1 MGAIEKIQCNNCE
14 KSWEILTGMGKRHA
28 SLANI
33 SELYPAD
40 VAEQLTKY
48 EEMPGVRFQF
58 AMTPAK
64 CETCKAF
71 VSVPVVFV
79 KTDEKKYT
87 GVCPECGKSVQ
98 TFACVERCKC
108 PECNEKKLFINKI
121 GRWD

>member
-14 KSWEILTGMGKRHA
+14 KSWELLTGMGKRHA

-58 AMTPAK
+58 AMTPTK

-79 KTDEKKYT
+79 KTDGKKYT